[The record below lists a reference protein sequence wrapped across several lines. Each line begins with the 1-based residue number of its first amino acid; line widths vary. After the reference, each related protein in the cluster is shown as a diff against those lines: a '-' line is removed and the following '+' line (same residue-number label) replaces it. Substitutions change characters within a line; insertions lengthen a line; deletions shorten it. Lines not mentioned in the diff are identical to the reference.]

1 MQLPFSG
8 LSPQLDSSWMRA
20 HWEGTRGATCGTL
33 QGFKQQLKPKRLL
46 SSSGVYGPA
55 LWSSTPFPCFA
66 ACVKNAQSGPTYTVS
81 TFLCVLGYRAT
92 YTQEYHFPS
101 CRVKPFLKWK
111 IRISPIYCCCCR
123 QHQLKQPLGIP
134 MFITQKS
141 TLTTS
146 FLRLLK
152 ESACTSFFPPLSKSL
167 TGVTGISTVSSIW
180 CSYHAKMKIRC
191 GFFSISSE
199 CA

>member
-20 HWEGTRGATCGTL
+20 HLEGTRGATCGTL

-46 SSSGVYGPA
+46 SSSSSVYGPA
-55 LWSSTPFPCFA
+55 LWSSAPFPCFA
-66 ACVKNAQSGPTYTVS
+66 ACVKNAQSGPAYTVS
-81 TFLCVLGYRAT
+81 TFLRVLGYRAT
-92 YTQEYHFPS
+92 YAQGYHFPS
-101 CRVKPFLKWK
+101 CGVKQFLKWK

-141 TLTTS
+141 TLITS

-152 ESACTSFFPPLSKSL
+152 ESACTSFFPPLSNLDWSNWYFHCIKHLMQLS
-167 TGVTGISTVSSIW
+167 
-180 CSYHAKMKIRC
+180 CQN
-191 GFFSISSE
+191 E
-199 CA
+199 N